1 VDQSAIGIV
10 TISHHGTIDG
20 FEENGWQ
27 WQEKQECILITMDK
41 KATEIHPEWDLVI
54 EPQNSLFELHLK
66 DVWRY
71 RDLLWL
77 LVKRDFVSFYKQTIL
92 GPLWFFIQPLFSTII
107 FTFIFG
113 NLAGLSTDGLP
124 QPLFYMAGITA
135 WNYFADCLTKTST
148 VFRDNAGIF
157 GKVYFPRLIMPLSI
171 VVSSLVRFGV
181 QMLLFFVMIGYYLVQ
196 DEKGSLFHPNIYVL
210 FFPVLVLMMALLGLG
225 MGLIIT
231 ALTTKYR
238 DLAFLITFGVQLMM
252 YATTVIYPLSAAP
265 EKYRW
270 LIKLNPM
277 TGIIEAFRYGFLG
290 QGEFTLNSF
299 GYSVAFTLVSLF
311 LGVLIFNKTE
321 KIFVDTV

>member
-1 VDQSAIGIV
+1 MTKEVLEANS
-10 TISHHGTIDG
+10 
-20 FEENGWQ
+20 
-27 WQEKQECILITMDK
+27 
-41 KATEIHPEWDLVI
+41 EWDLVI

-92 GPLWFFIQPLFSTII
+92 GPLWFFIQPLFTTII

-148 VFRDNAGIF
+148 VFKDNANIF

-171 VVSSLVRFGV
+171 VVSNLVRFGV
-181 QMLLFFVMIGYYLVQ
+181 QMLLFFVMIAYYLFLN
-196 DEKGSLFHPNIYVL
+196 EKGAGFHINAYVL
-210 FFPVLVLMMALLGLG
+210 LFPVLVLMMALLGLG
-225 MGLIIT
+225 LGLIIT
-231 ALTTKYR
+231 AMTTKYR

-265 EKYRW
+265 AKYKW
-270 LIKLNPM
+270 LIELNPM

-290 QGEFTLNSF
+290 EGVLTMSTL
-299 GYSVAFTLVSLF
+299 GYSVIVTLVSLIF
-311 LGVLIFNKTE
+311 GVVIFNKTE
-321 KIFVDTV
+321 KTFVDTV

>member
-1 VDQSAIGIV
+1 MNK
-10 TISHHGTIDG
+10 
-20 FEENGWQ
+20 E
-27 WQEKQECILITMDK
+27 
-41 KATEIHPEWDLVI
+41 ATEIQPEWDLVI

-92 GPLWFFIQPLFSTII
+92 GPLWFFIQPLFTTII

-113 NLAGLSTDGLP
+113 NLASLSTDGLP

-148 VFRDNAGIF
+148 VFRDNANIF

-171 VVSSLVRFGV
+171 VVSNLIRFAV
-181 QMLLFFVMIGYYLVQ
+181 QMILFFMMIGYYAFTGA
-196 DEKGSLFHPNIYVL
+196 DFHMNVYVL
-210 FFPVLVLMMALLGLG
+210 LFPVLVLMMALLGLG
-225 MGLIIT
+225 LGLIIT
-231 ALTTKYR
+231 AMTTKYR

-265 EKYRW
+265 AKYKW
-270 LIKLNPM
+270 LIELNPM

-290 QGEFTLNSF
+290 EGVLTMGTL
-299 GYSVAFTLVSLF
+299 GYSVLVTVVSLII
-311 LGVLIFNKTE
+311 GVVIFNKTE
-321 KIFVDTV
+321 KTFVDTV

>member
-1 VDQSAIGIV
+1 MQHDDA
-10 TISHHGTIDG
+10 
-20 FEENGWQ
+20 
-27 WQEKQECILITMDK
+27 LR
-41 KATEIHPEWDLVI
+41 EWDLVI
-54 EPQNSLFELHLK
+54 EPQSSLLDLNLK

-92 GPLWFFIQPLFSTII
+92 GPLWFFIQPLFTTII

-148 VFRDNAGIF
+148 VFRDNANIF

-171 VVSSLVRFGV
+171 VVSNLVRFGV
-181 QMLLFFVMIGYYLVQ
+181 QMLLFFMMLGYYAFTGAAFAPNAYIL
-196 DEKGSLFHPNIYVL
+196 LFPI
-210 FFPVLVLMMALLGLG
+210 LVLQMALLGLG
-225 MGLIIT
+225 LGLVIT

-265 EKYRW
+265 AKYKW
-270 LIKLNPM
+270 LIELNPR
-277 TGIIEAFRYGFLG
+277 TGIIEAFRFGFLG
-290 QGEFTLNSF
+290 QGELTLSSF
-299 GYSVAFTLVSLF
+299 GYSVAFTLVALV
-311 LGVLIFNKTE
+311 LGVIIFNKTE
-321 KIFVDTV
+321 KTFVDTV